1 MKPVSFLGTS
11 SNLSKRL
18 FLQQRQPAG
27 GDKHTVLQGRA
38 RLNTATTGT
47 SSSVPIPSFNCCRM
61 MLEDFDDWI
70 PGPPGD
76 KVKEKTTATTTE
88 KKKKKKKKK
97 LKKPGEEKTRRSGK
111 GSTPTTADNQE
122 ASPLSTSPPACYPE
136 PSTSS
141 TSSSMST
148 PTSPLVSRRRKDA
161 LRWSSNEVPTRTG
174 GSDIVR
180 SKVDLLGDLDSSGEV
195 EYYDV
200 YDEGEGEGEEEEEEC
215 NGASRKSG
223 KAISAPDLSRARK
236 VEMVVSKLYE
246 LGNAAPQNKK
256 KRFLQRF
263 GILGDV
269 EVR

>member
-1 MKPVSFLGTS
+1 
-11 SNLSKRL
+11 
-18 FLQQRQPAG
+18 
-27 GDKHTVLQGRA
+27 
-38 RLNTATTGT
+38 
-47 SSSVPIPSFNCCRM
+47 
-61 MLEDFDDWI
+61 
-70 PGPPGD
+70 
-76 KVKEKTTATTTE
+76 
-88 KKKKKKKKK
+88 
-97 LKKPGEEKTRRSGK
+97 
-111 GSTPTTADNQE
+111 
-122 ASPLSTSPPACYPE
+122 
-136 PSTSS
+136 
-141 TSSSMST
+141 MST
-148 PTSPLVSRRRKDA
+148 PTSPLASRRRKDA

-200 YDEGEGEGEEEEEEC
+200 NDEGEGEGEAEEEEC
-215 NGASRKSG
+215 DGASRKSG

-246 LGNAAPQNKK
+246 LGNTAPQKKK